1 MIIDDQRDVLE
12 ALRLLFKPEGFRVD
26 PVQSPAAAL
35 EALKGRHYDAVLSDL
50 NFTRDTTSGE
60 EGLELVQQLHAL
72 NPDLPV
78 VVMTAWASVD
88 VAVEAM
94 RRGARDFVEKPW
106 DNRRLLSIVRNQVEL
121 GRALQRSKRLEAEN
135 DLLRHSDP
143 DFIAESPVMRE
154 VVDMVQ
160 RVARADVAVL
170 ITGEAGTG
178 KGMVARLLHRHSS
191 RAEQPMISVNMGSVP
206 EAVYES
212 EMFGHVKGAF
222 TDASSD
228 RTGRFELADDGTLF
242 LDEIGNVPINQQAK
256 LLRVLETGEYEP
268 VGSSRTRTA
277 DVRLISATNADL
289 GALSESGEFRKDLL
303 FRINTVEIPLPPLR
317 KRREDILPL
326 ARQALSRLSARHRDS
341 EAELGRD
348 AAEALQAY
356 DWPGNVRELQHV
368 IERAVLLSSNDRIAA
383 ADLRLSPAT
392 HRTTSSTALGAMTL
406 DDAERMLIRD
416 ALERADGNIHQAADA
431 LGISR
436 SALYRRIEKHDLG
449 D

>member
-1 MIIDDQRDVLE
+1 
-12 ALRLLFKPEGFRVD
+12 
-26 PVQSPAAAL
+26 
-35 EALKGRHYDAVLSDL
+35 
-50 NFTRDTTSGE
+50 RDTTSGE
-60 EGLELVQQLHAL
+60 EGLTLVKQIHAL
-72 NPDLPV
+72 DADLPII
-78 VVMTAWASVD
+78 VMTAWASVD

-106 DNRRLLSIVRNQVEL
+106 DNRRLLSILRNQVEL
-121 GRALQRSKRLEAEN
+121 GRALLRSKRLEAEN
-135 DLLRHSDP
+135 DLLRDSDP
-143 DFIAESPVMRE
+143 DFIAESAAMRE
-154 VVDMVQ
+154 VVDLVQ

-178 KGMVARLLHRHSS
+178 KGMVARLLHRHSA
-191 RAEQPMISVNMGSVP
+191 RADQPMISVNMGSVP

-222 TDASSD
+222 TDASAD
-228 RTGRFELADDGTLF
+228 RTGRFELADNGTLF
-242 LDEIGNVPINQQAK
+242 LDEIGNVPSGQQAK

-289 GALSESGEFRKDLL
+289 VQLCESGEFRKDLL

-317 KRREDILPL
+317 ERREDILPL
-326 ARQALSRLSARHRDS
+326 ARQALAHLSKRYRDTTV
-341 EAELGRD
+341 ELDRN

-368 IERAVLLSSNDRIAA
+368 IERAVLLSRDDRISAT
-383 ADLRLSPAT
+383 DLRLSAGSSRAT
-392 HRTTSSTALGAMTL
+392 TPSLGAMTL
-406 DDAERMLIRD
+406 DDAERVLIRD
-416 ALERADGNIHQAADA
+416 ALERAGGNVHHAAEA

-436 SALYRRIEKHDLG
+436 SALYRRIEKHGLG